1 MLGFR
6 SRKSAESIAAIE
18 MTPAAA
24 PARAPRLAEH
34 AAAVWQA
41 MNTALYVALLDA
53 AEAELK
59 RCGYSPVY
67 GCLHQQSVA
76 SPVRVAVGKA
86 IYQAR
91 LKHIAPLIGPNALAR
106 AVEQSESGGD
116 ALAWAD
122 GTLGRAP
129 SIGGRLPLHDR
140 IGRGRKRRRDFCP
153 GPRVLVALG
162 ERIPMRTITERDHRS
177 NEID

>member
-106 AVEQSESGGD
+106 AVEQSESEGD

-122 GTLGRAP
+122 GTLGA
-129 SIGGRLPLHDR
+129 LQ
-140 IGRGRKRRRDFCP
+140 
-153 GPRVLVALG
+153 ALG
-162 ERIPMRTITERDHRS
+162 VGFHFTTES
-177 NEID
+177 VVAESGEEISALVQKFWSRLGSESL